1 VFLQPGKAKAPDWT
15 EAVSRSL
22 FQRLQGFCGGSAGN
36 KLYFRGKRGLAMAD
50 QDKLTTALD
59 NLLRNAMDA
68 MEELPERIGGL
79 QFGSP
84 P

>member
-1 VFLQPGKAKAPDWT
+1 
-15 EAVSRSL
+15 
-22 FQRLQGFCGGSAGN
+22 
-36 KLYFRGKRGLAMAD
+36 MAD